1 MNGIYLYLLLREIE
15 NDLIDRSIDE
25 ITQMNRLIQI
35 VMGQKALFVSLF
47 PEAPAI
53 FLAKRLK
60 SGFEKL
66 QKLGEEIRSSRIV
79 HVEQPHFMP
88 VVKLLL
94 AKTTL
99 GEPQTLEVIVSLYRE
114 APNFRIKYPHKQK
127 NLFPRYIEKK
137 PKKSILELTES
148 QLALYGQKRTAA
160 AEEYLIKEIE
170 GIDKYLAGELTQDN
184 LKKLKAVIL
193 GEKARPKLV
202 SIAPLRLSLF
212 ATDYIKAYASFNN
225 LLEESIKKFVTEKSR
240 VWAESRKRASMKKI
254 QARISRLQRKIL
266 RDEEIEQYRMMGEL
280 LLSNLKKI
288 KKGEKEVQIFNPYTQ
303 KNCIIALDPL
313 KTAQENAQ
321 IYFRKYKK
329 LKRGQ
334 PQIKQKIGALQ
345 KELEETKAIP
355 LEIPSAVPSRI
366 RKQKERAQPFRS
378 FRLASGSVV
387 YVGKS
392 ARSNEELTFTFARPN
407 DYFFHIRGYGGSHTV
422 LKANVPKG
430 QRPKREDIETAAS
443 IAAYF
448 SKLKRQKNVP
458 VSYTQRKY
466 LKKNKKGKPGS
477 VILMREEVVFVDPKL
492 PEENRQSRQRSRD
505 TRFFD

>member
-1 MNGIYLYLLLREIE
+1 MNGIYLSLLLREIE
-15 NDLIDRSIDE
+15 NNLIDLSIDK

-35 VMGQKALFVSLF
+35 VVGQKALFVSLF

-53 FLAKRLK
+53 FVAERLK

-66 QKLGEEIRSSRIV
+66 QKLSEEVESSRIV
-79 HVEQPHFMP
+79 HIEQPHFMP
-88 VVKLLL
+88 VVKLQL
-94 AKTTL
+94 AKTTF
-99 GEPQTLEVIVSLYRE
+99 GEPQRLEVIVSLYRE
-114 APNFRIKYPHKQK
+114 APNLSVKYPHKQK

-148 QLALYGQKRTAA
+148 QLASYGQKGTAVA
-160 AEEYLIKEIE
+160 GEYLIREIE

-184 LKKLKAVIL
+184 LKRLKAVVS

-202 SIAPLRLSLF
+202 SISPLRLSLF
-212 ATDYIKAYASFNN
+212 ATDYIKVYASFNS

-240 VWAESRKRASMKKI
+240 VWAESRKGASIKNI
-254 QARISRLQRKIL
+254 QTRISRLQKKL
-266 RDEEIEQYRMMGEL
+266 VRDEEIEQHRMMGEL
-280 LLSNLKKI
+280 LLSNLRKI

-321 IYFRKYKK
+321 VYFRKYKK

-334 PQIKQKIGALQ
+334 PKIKQKIATLK
-345 KELEETKAIP
+345 KEIEEIRARPI
-355 LEIPSAVPSRI
+355 EIPSAVPSRI
-366 RKQKERAQPFRS
+366 REQREQAQPFRS
-378 FRLASGSVV
+378 FHLASGSVV

-430 QRPKREDIETAAS
+430 QKPKRQDIETAAS

-477 VILMREEVVFVDPKL
+477 VILMREEVVFVDPQL
-492 PEENRQSRQRSRD
+492 PEESS
-505 TRFFD
+505 